1 LFTSAVSRVNNR
13 LPPGDGGG
21 SGRIPNILGYRHSK
35 PFPFQRGHLA
45 AIVIVPW
52 QEVNMTQTKKLLT
65 LLVILAMAAVSTVS
79 LGAAE
84 KQAGGAGDK
93 LVNINTADAGQL
105 VNLPQV
111 GPKMA
116 QRILDFR
123 KSNGNFKRVQDLM
136 KVKGIGEKIFAKLQP
151 LITI

>member
-1 LFTSAVSRVNNR
+1 MN
-13 LPPGDGGG
+13 
-21 SGRIPNILGYRHSK
+21 YRHFRRFARM
-35 PFPFQRGHLA
+35 PPPLGTVREWLAPGGH
-45 AIVIVPW
+45 
-52 QEVNMTQTKKLLT
+52 MTKTNQILT
-65 LLVILAMAAVSTVS
+65 LLVILAMAAVSTVP

-84 KQAGGAGDK
+84 RQAAAGADK

-105 VNLPQV
+105 VNLPQI

-123 KSNGNFKRVQDLM
+123 KSSGGFKRVQDLM
-136 KVKGIGEKIFAKLQP
+136 KVKGIGEKVFAKLQP

>member
-1 LFTSAVSRVNNR
+1 
-13 LPPGDGGG
+13 
-21 SGRIPNILGYRHSK
+21 
-35 PFPFQRGHLA
+35 
-45 AIVIVPW
+45 
-52 QEVNMTQTKKLLT
+52 MTQTKKLLT

-79 LGAAE
+79 LNAAE
-84 KQAGGAGDK
+84 KPAAAANGK

-116 QRILDFR
+116 QRILEFR
-123 KSNGNFKRVQDLM
+123 KNNGSFKRVQDLM
-136 KVKGIGEKIFAKLQP
+136 KVKGIGEKVFAKLQP

>member
-1 LFTSAVSRVNNR
+1 
-13 LPPGDGGG
+13 
-21 SGRIPNILGYRHSK
+21 
-35 PFPFQRGHLA
+35 
-45 AIVIVPW
+45 
-52 QEVNMTQTKKLLT
+52 MTQTKKLLT

-79 LGAAE
+79 VGAAD
-84 KQAGGAGDK
+84 KPTAGDK
-93 LVNINTADAGQL
+93 VNINTADAGQL
-105 VNLPQV
+105 VSLPQV

-136 KVKGIGEKIFAKLQP
+136 KVKGFGEKIFAKLQP

>member
-1 LFTSAVSRVNNR
+1 
-13 LPPGDGGG
+13 
-21 SGRIPNILGYRHSK
+21 
-35 PFPFQRGHLA
+35 
-45 AIVIVPW
+45 
-52 QEVNMTQTKKLLT
+52 MTKTNKLLT
-65 LLVILAMAAVSTVS
+65 LLVILAMTAVSTVS

-84 KQAGGAGDK
+84 KQAAAGGSK
-93 LVNINTADAGQL
+93 LININSADAGQL
-105 VNLPQV
+105 VTLPQV

-136 KVKGIGEKIFAKLQP
+136 KVKGIGEKVFAKLQP

>member
-1 LFTSAVSRVNNR
+1 
-13 LPPGDGGG
+13 
-21 SGRIPNILGYRHSK
+21 
-35 PFPFQRGHLA
+35 
-45 AIVIVPW
+45 
-52 QEVNMTQTKKLLT
+52 MTQTKKLLT

-79 LGAAE
+79 LKAAE
-84 KQAGGAGDK
+84 KPAAATGGK

-105 VNLPQV
+105 VSLPQV

-123 KSNGNFKRVQDLM
+123 KTNGSFKRVQDLM
-136 KVKGIGEKIFAKLQP
+136 KVKGIGEKVFAKLQP